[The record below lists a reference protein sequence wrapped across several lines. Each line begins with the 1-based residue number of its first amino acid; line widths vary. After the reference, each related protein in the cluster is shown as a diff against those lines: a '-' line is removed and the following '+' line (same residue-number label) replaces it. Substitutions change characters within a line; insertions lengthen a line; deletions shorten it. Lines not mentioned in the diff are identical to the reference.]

1 MIFLSEFIEW
11 VACLTEIG
19 LLSWLFWEAFKEQRK
34 NAGIYWDYIYVVCMA
49 TWVLFINNIVL
60 YSSFTLVQLVVISSM
75 VARALYRVSYRKL
88 LSASLFYTFCFC
100 STDMLVSS
108 LYLSLG
114 DRWNINGDTIMTFSL
129 QRIGLVV
136 LAKSVM
142 TAFIVLM
149 KKWLI
154 PVIRSDYDRSILL
167 ITGAAFLGFLYYR
180 ERSQSVFMVELSSIW
195 GLTLFSAVWES
206 ISSIV
211 IWKTATK
218 KSGTGWQ
225 KCKMNCCGKTIRW

>member
-19 LLSWLFWEAFKEQRK
+19 LLSWLFWEAFKKQRK

-100 STDMLVSS
+100 STDMLPMHPF
-108 LYLSLG
+108 
-114 DRWNINGDTIMTFSL
+114 IN
-129 QRIGLVV
+129 
-136 LAKSVM
+136 
-142 TAFIVLM
+142 
-149 KKWLI
+149 
-154 PVIRSDYDRSILL
+154 
-167 ITGAAFLGFLYYR
+167 
-180 ERSQSVFMVELSSIW
+180 
-195 GLTLFSAVWES
+195 LT
-206 ISSIV
+206 
-211 IWKTATK
+211 
-218 KSGTGWQ
+218 
-225 KCKMNCCGKTIRW
+225 N